1 MKTFLEN
8 YWTGKSVVITG
19 ASSGIGWALVEALAP
34 FQVTFGLISRRV
46 QPMQELAETFK
57 DSKSRFWIKSCD
69 VKKQDEIK
77 EAIHE
82 FYQYTGSLD
91 VIWVNSG
98 VSGRTSFAKW
108 NWDNFEN
115 VLNTNLKGAIHSI
128 IPALEIMAE
137 QNSGTIVGI
146 GSASSM
152 RGMPKH
158 PIYSMTKIGLHYF
171 MESMSAELP
180 QIQFTIIHP
189 GFVDTPLNA
198 GRPGRIW
205 LMQPDKAAQLMI
217 KAVARRKKIY
227 IYPFRMKLVYY
238 LVRFIPAWL
247 YIWGAKRAISSG
259 RAID

>member
-1 MKTFLEN
+1 MIKSLEN
-8 YWTGKSVVITG
+8 YWNGKSVLITG

-34 FQVTFGLISRRV
+34 FQVKFGLLSRRL
-46 QPMQELAETFK
+46 QPMQELAEKFKNSGSTF
-57 DSKSRFWIKSCD
+57 WLKSCD
-69 VKKQDEIK
+69 VKNQSETQK
-77 EAIHE
+77 AINE
-82 FYQYTGSLD
+82 FYLQSGSLD
-91 VIWVNSG
+91 VVWVNSG
-98 VSGRTSFAKW
+98 VSGRTSFTKW
-108 NWDNFEN
+108 NWDNFES
-115 VLNTNLKGAIHSI
+115 VLNTNLKGAVYTI
-128 IPALEIMAE
+128 IPALEIMDE

-158 PIYSMTKIGLHYF
+158 PMYSMTKIGLHYF

-198 GRPGRIW
+198 GRSGRIW

-217 KAVARRKKIY
+217 KAVAKQKKVY

-238 LVRFIPAWL
+238 LVRFIPARL
-247 YIWGAKRAISSG
+247 YSWGAKRAISSG
-259 RAID
+259 KARD